1 MAMKPSFPGNDG
13 DSPTEPLSSH
23 DRILHAARTLFA
35 SQGYENTTTSQ
46 IARNAGTSES
56 QLIKHFGSKEG
67 LLEAIFD
74 QSWQRMSPAV
84 PAILENSRTPLD
96 KLSGIIELM
105 FEAFQG
111 DPDVQALFLLEG
123 RRIRRHGHMVVL
135 TRGFTQMVAVI
146 DGVLREMR
154 EAGQLREDL
163 HLEAVRSALM
173 GAFEGLLRDRLLAE
187 RIGYPARYD
196 GTETREAFRALLRGV
211 MPQPPLPPLVG
222 GATTGSPE
230 P

>member
-1 MAMKPSFPGNDG
+1 MAMKPSPPGPDEG
-13 DSPTEPLSSH
+13 PPTEQLSSH
-23 DRILHAARTLFA
+23 DRLLQAARTLFA
-35 SQGYENTTTSQ
+35 SQGYENATTSQ
-46 IARNAGTSES
+46 ISRNAGTSES

-74 QSWQRMSPAV
+74 QSWKRMSA
-84 PAILENSRTPLD
+84 AIPPIVENSRTPAD
-96 KLSGIIELM
+96 KLTGIIELM
-105 FEAFQG
+105 FEALEQ
-111 DPDVQALFLLEG
+111 DPEVRALFLLEG

-135 TRGFTQMVAVI
+135 TRGFTSLVAVI
-146 DGVLREMR
+146 DGVLLEMH

-187 RIGYPARYD
+187 RIDYPARY
-196 GTETREAFRALLRGV
+196 GRTETREAFRAILRGV
-211 MPQPPLPPLVG
+211 MPQPPPPSLSG
-222 GATTGSPE
+222 HAIAGAPE

>member
-1 MAMKPSFPGNDG
+1 MAMKPSLPDPDG
-13 DSPTEPLSSH
+13 GPPTEQLSSH
-23 DRILHAARTLFA
+23 DRLLQAARTLFA

-46 IARNAGTSES
+46 ISRNAGTSES
-56 QLIKHFGSKEG
+56 QLIKHFSSKEG

-74 QSWQRMSPAV
+74 ESWQRMSPAIRPIV
-84 PAILENSRTPLD
+84 ETSRTPAD
-96 KLSGIIELM
+96 KLTGIIELM
-105 FEAFQG
+105 FEAFER
-111 DPDVQALFLLEG
+111 DPEVRALFLLEG

-135 TRGFTQMVAVI
+135 TRGFIHLVAVI
-146 DGVLREMR
+146 DGVLQEMR

-187 RIGYPARYD
+187 RIDYPARYD
-196 GTETREAFRALLRGV
+196 KTEIREAFRALLRGV
-211 MPQPPLPPLVG
+211 MPQPPLLPLG
-222 GATTGSPE
+222 GHATAGAPE